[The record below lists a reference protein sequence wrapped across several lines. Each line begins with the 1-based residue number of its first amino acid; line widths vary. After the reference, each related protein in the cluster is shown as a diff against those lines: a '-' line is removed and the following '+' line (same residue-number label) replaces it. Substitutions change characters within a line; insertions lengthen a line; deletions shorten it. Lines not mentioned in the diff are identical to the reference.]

1 MNICMLSELFY
12 PFMLG
17 GAERRYYEI
26 AKRLAKRHD
35 ITVYALNLD
44 GSPRKEIVDGIRIIR
59 VGAKHTLNRRR
70 LPPLATYPLAILKA
84 LASDYDIFDANQGIS
99 SFSGFLR
106 PLTKRP
112 IVATFH
118 DIYWNQW
125 NDYFSFPFSSIGKT
139 MEFLWSKASYSKI
152 MAVSPN
158 TAKKLIRL
166 GFKPPIEVIPSGVDN
181 DFIKKIKPVKDETSV
196 VFVGRLV
203 KYKNIDN
210 LLRAFKAVQNEHPKY
225 KIKIVGTG
233 PEEGNLKKLAKFL
246 NINAEFYGFVSE
258 EEKIRIIKSSNV
270 LVNPSSVEGFG
281 LILIEAMAC
290 GTPVVAKNLDTYF
303 FCNKSNSVLYNNDEE
318 LENILIELIENKNM
332 AKKLENGGTET
343 SKKYSWDN
351 VTKQVEDLYT
361 RVLT

>member
-1 MNICMLSELFY
+1 MLSELFY

-26 AKRLAKRHD
+26 AKRLAKKHD

-44 GSPRKEIVDGIRIIR
+44 GSPRKEIVDDIRIIR
-59 VGAKHTLNRRR
+59 IGAKHRLDRRR
-70 LPPLATYPLAILKA
+70 LPPLVTYPPAILKA
-84 LASDYDIFDANQGIS
+84 LTSGCDILDANQGIS

-139 MEFLWSKASYSKI
+139 MEFLWSKAYYSKI
-152 MAVSPN
+152 IAVSPN
-158 TAKKLIRL
+158 TAKKLMHL
-166 GFKPPIEVIPSGVDN
+166 GFKSPIEVIPSGIDN
-181 DFIKKIKPVKDETSV
+181 KLIESIKIKKDECSV

-203 KYKNIDN
+203 KYKNIDK
-210 LLRAFKAVQNEHPKY
+210 LLRAFKVVQNEHPKY

-258 EEKIRIIKSSNV
+258 EEKIRIIKASSV
-270 LVNPSSVEGFG
+270 LVNPSSVEGLG

-290 GTPVVAKNLDTYF
+290 GTPVAAKNLDTYF
-303 FCNKSNSVLYNNDEE
+303 FCNKSNSVLYNSDEE
-318 LENILIELIENKNM
+318 LENVLIELLENKNL
-332 AKKLENGGTET
+332 AKKLETGGAET

-351 VTKQVEDLYT
+351 VATEIEKFYEGLI
-361 RVLT
+361 